1 MVKENRPRAPRRTK
15 TVVSIFLLLLLTWAS
30 LVVLLWAGTL
40 WFQEYIY
47 SEPAEGIF
55 WRAPAAATVLALFL
69 VFWCFIYSRFPNR
82 YGSLTEFSASEV
94 QFFPEVWAVK
104 EGKKIHYTSTKDERG
119 RSNYIDNQKKPLPRP
134 VDEIIVKENG
144 DEVVF
149 KPERD
154 EEGNYKREKV
164 KSLIGPN
171 LEKPLR
177 YLDDRG
183 RVMNEDRLGELS
195 RFRWGVFLAYSFL
208 NMFHL
213 GLWFICLWLLL
224 RFQWS
229 HALGLSVIFWLAMT
243 ILIGFVLL
251 KNVKDTSKGPPVAVQ
266 NPKFEARNP
275 KQMPM
280 T

>member
-55 WRAPAAATVLALFL
+55 WRAPAAATALALFL
-69 VFWCFIYSRFPNR
+69 VFWCFIYSRSPNR

-94 QFFPEVWAVK
+94 QSFPEVWAVK
-104 EGKKIHYTSTKDERG
+104 DGKKVHYTSTKDERG

-134 VDEIIVKENG
+134 VHEIIVKENG

-154 EEGNYKREKV
+154 EEGHYKREKV

-183 RVMNEDRLGELS
+183 RVMTEDRLGELS
-195 RFRWGVFLAYSFL
+195 RFRWGVFFAYSFL
-208 NMFHL
+208 NVFHL